1 MKKRL
6 LFLMMLQVTVSSFS
20 QFNDSTH
27 YHIKYS
33 TTGIVNK
40 TNQASSF
47 VLNNAFAF
55 GVNKKKITLNTLN
68 TWIYGIQNK
77 RMSNNDFSSF
87 FNFDYLKETRKVY
100 YWGIASYVTSYSLNI
115 NKQFQTGVGIG
126 YNVINRPG
134 AELVVSSGILYETS
148 DLVNASGVNEKYQT
162 IRNSLR
168 IKHRW
173 HVSDRLKIEG
183 VHFWQPSFERFD
195 DYIIRTDMSIAVKL
209 RKWLS
214 FTSMF
219 TYNRIS
225 RTDRENWLINFG
237 LVAENYF

>member
-1 MKKRL
+1 MKQCL
-6 LFLMMLQVTVSSFS
+6 LSLVLLLVAVSVFS
-20 QFNDSTH
+20 QFNDSVH

-33 TTGIVNK
+33 ATGIVNK

-47 VLNNAFAF
+47 VLNNSFTF

-68 TWIYGIQNK
+68 TWIYGIQDT

-87 FNFDYLKETRKVY
+87 FNFDYLKETRKIY

-115 NKQFQTGVGIG
+115 NKQFQTGAGIG
-126 YNVINRPG
+126 YNVINRAN
-134 AELVVSSGILYETS
+134 AELVISDGILYESS
-148 DLVNASGVNEKYQT
+148 DLINADGINEKYQT
-162 IRNSLR
+162 VRNSLR

-173 HVSDRLKIEG
+173 QVSDRLKIEG

-195 DYIIRTDMSIAVKL
+195 DYITRTDMSVAVKL
-209 RKWLS
+209 REWLS
-214 FTSMF
+214 VTSMF

>member
-1 MKKRL
+1 MKQV
-6 LFLMMLQVTVSSFS
+6 LFFLIMMQFAVCCYPQFS
-20 QFNDSTH
+20 DSVH

-33 TTGIVNK
+33 ATGIINK

-47 VLNNAFAF
+47 VLNNSFAF

-68 TWIYGIQNK
+68 SWIYGIQNN

-87 FNFDYLKETRKVY
+87 FNFDYLKETRKIY

-115 NKQFQTGVGIG
+115 NKQFQTGAGIG
-126 YNVINRPG
+126 YNVVTRAN
-134 AELVVSSGILYETS
+134 AEVVLSNGILYETS
-148 DLVNASGVNEKYQT
+148 DLINADGVNERYQT
-162 IRNSLR
+162 VRNSLR

-173 HVSDRLKIEG
+173 QVSDRLKFEG
-183 VHFWQPSFERFD
+183 AYFWQPSFERFD
-195 DYIIRTDMSIAVKL
+195 DYIIRTDMSVAVKL

-214 FTSMF
+214 LTSMF